1 MSCAALTTCAFADS
15 AGFRNEKGLVSTARA
30 PYDNKYTN
38 IQWQLEASENVGAP
52 VAYGDSVL
60 IPSGSEILRYS
71 EASGTKMTSIKLGG
85 EICAEY
91 SGVMNGSVLLQPL
104 ENGICTVD
112 FADGSVTASREF
124 GDIDSDVAV
133 IDDMAYFSAKNGSDE
148 TFYCVKLNNE
158 LSTLW
163 AFTTEA
169 DITSPTV
176 QGDNIIFGAGDKL
189 VTCHYKDGTSH
200 EIPVGAEITAAPF
213 ASQYAVFVTTGNT
226 SVKLRLNDD
235 GTMEEDSLISCKT
248 GEDSSAPLA
257 YNSKLYVTSAEGLHI
272 LDSINMEITHTIPEI
287 KNGSDPFICRGNGTR
302 VYTVSEYS
310 EGGMAL
316 HSVYDEGEDNEPID
330 KILALLQN
338 YDGGKSAV
346 SENGTLYF
354 RDGTGRVYALTLVEY
369 DIFQMVIK
377 LVLLAALIVGVFIW
391 IRMLAKRKSQS
402 YPKF

>member
-1 MSCAALTTCAFADS
+1 MTCAYADS
-15 AGFRNEKGLVSTARA
+15 RGFRNEKGLVSTARA

-38 IQWQLEASENVGAP
+38 IQWQLEAAENVGAP
-52 VAYGDSVL
+52 VVYDGSVL

-71 EASGTKMTSIKLGG
+71 EANGSKMTGIKLDG

-91 SGVMNGSVLLQPL
+91 SGVMSGSILIQPL

-112 FADGSVTASREF
+112 FTDGSVTASREF

-133 IDDMAYFSAKNGSDE
+133 IDDRIYFSAKNDSGE
-148 TFYCVKLNNE
+148 TFYCVKLDSE

-163 AFTTEA
+163 EFTAEA

-189 VTCHYKDGTSH
+189 VTCHYKDGTSQ

-213 ASQYAVFVTTGNT
+213 ASQYAVFITAGDT
-226 SVKLRLNDD
+226 SIKLRLNDD
-235 GTMEEDSLISCKT
+235 GTLEEDSLVSCKT
-248 GEDSSAPLA
+248 GEGSSAPLS
-257 YNSKLYVTSAEGLHI
+257 YNSKLYVTSSEGLHI
-272 LDSINMEITHTIPEI
+272 LDSINMEITHTFPEI

-302 VYTVSEYS
+302 IYTVSEYS

-330 KILALLQN
+330 TILAVLEN

-391 IRMLAKRKSQS
+391 LRMLAKRKEQS

>member
-1 MSCAALTTCAFADS
+1 M
-15 AGFRNEKGLVSTARA
+15 
-30 PYDNKYTN
+30 
-38 IQWQLEASENVGAP
+38 
-52 VAYGDSVL
+52 L

-71 EASGTKMTSIKLGG
+71 EANGTKMANIKLES

-91 SGVMNGSVLLQPL
+91 SGVMSANVLVQPL

-112 FADGSVTASREF
+112 FTDGSVTASREF
-124 GDIDSDVAV
+124 GKIDSDVAV
-133 IDDMAYFSAKNGSDE
+133 IDDMAYFSAKSDSGE
-148 TFYCVKLNNE
+148 TFYCVDLDDGLE
-158 LSTLW
+158 TLW
-163 AFTTEA
+163 EYTADG

-176 QGDNIIFGAGDKL
+176 QGDNIIFGAGDRL
-189 VTCHYKDGTSH
+189 ITCHYKDGTAN
-200 EIPVGAEITAAPF
+200 EIPLGAEVTAAPF
-213 ASQYAVFVTTGNT
+213 ASQYAVFVTTGDT

-248 GEDSSAPLA
+248 GEGSSAPLA

-330 KILALLQN
+330 SKLALLQN
-338 YDGGKSAV
+338 YDGGKCAV

-391 IRMLAKRKSQS
+391 IRMIAKRKAQS

>member
-1 MSCAALTTCAFADS
+1 MA
-15 AGFRNEKGLVSTARA
+15 
-30 PYDNKYTN
+30 
-38 IQWQLEASENVGAP
+38 
-52 VAYGDSVL
+52 
-60 IPSGSEILRYS
+60 
-71 EASGTKMTSIKLGG
+71 SIKLES

-91 SGVMNGSVLLQPL
+91 SGVMSGSLLIQPL
-104 ENGICTVD
+104 ENGICTID
-112 FADGSVTASREF
+112 FSDGSVTASREF
-124 GDIDSDVAV
+124 GDIDSDIAV
-133 IDDMAYFSAKNGSDE
+133 IDDMIYFSARNEDSE
-148 TFYCVKLNNE
+148 SFYCVKLDSA

-163 AFTTEA
+163 EYTSDA
-169 DITSPTV
+169 DMTSPTV

-189 VTCHYKDGTSH
+189 VTCGYRDGKAQ
-200 EIPVGAEITAAPF
+200 EIPLGAEITAAPF
-213 ASQYAVFVTTGNT
+213 ASQYAVFVTTGDT
-226 SVKLRLNDD
+226 TVKLRLNDD
-235 GTMEEDSLISCKT
+235 GTMEEDSLVSCRT
-248 GEDSSAPLA
+248 GEGSSAPLA

-310 EGGMAL
+310 KGGMAL

-330 KILALLQN
+330 TILAVLEN

-346 SENGTLYF
+346 SENGTMYF
-354 RDGTGRVYALTLVEY
+354 RDGTDRVYALTLIEY

-391 IRMLAKRKSQS
+391 IRLLAKRRSDS

>member
-1 MSCAALTTCAFADS
+1 MTCAYAEN
-15 AGFRNEKGLVSTARA
+15 AGFRNENGLVSTARA

-38 IQWQLEASENVGAP
+38 IQWQLEAAENVGAP
-52 VAYGDSVL
+52 VVYGDSVL

-71 EASGTKMTSIKLGG
+71 EESGTKMTSIKLGS

-91 SGVMNGSVLLQPL
+91 SGVMSESILIQPL
-104 ENGICTVD
+104 ENGICTID
-112 FADGSVTASREF
+112 FTDGSVTASRKF
-124 GDIDSDVAV
+124 GTIDSDVAV
-133 IDDMAYFSAKNGSDE
+133 IDDMVYFSAKSESGE
-148 TFYCVKLNNE
+148 TFYCVKLDSE

-163 AFTTEA
+163 EYTADA

-176 QGDNIIFGAGDKL
+176 QGDNIIFGAGDRL
-189 VTCHYKDGTSH
+189 ITCNYKSGTAQ
-200 EIPVGAEITAAPF
+200 EIPLGAEITAAPF
-213 ASQYAVFVTTGNT
+213 ASQYAVFVTTGDA
-226 SVKLRLNDD
+226 SLKLRLNDD

-248 GEDSSAPLA
+248 GEGSSAPLS

-272 LDSINMEITHTIPEI
+272 LDSINMEITHTFPEI

-310 EGGMAL
+310 KGGMAL
-316 HSVYDEGEDNEPID
+316 HSVYNEIEDDEPID
-330 KILALLQN
+330 TILAVLDN

-369 DIFQMVIK
+369 SIFQMVIK
-377 LVLLAALIVGVFIW
+377 LVLLAALIVCVFIW
-391 IRMLAKRKSQS
+391 LRMIAKRKEQSQ
-402 YPKF
+402 PKF

>member
-1 MSCAALTTCAFADS
+1 M
-15 AGFRNEKGLVSTARA
+15 
-30 PYDNKYTN
+30 
-38 IQWQLEASENVGAP
+38 GAP

-60 IPSGSEILRYS
+60 IPSGSEVLRYS
-71 EASGTKMTSIKLGG
+71 EANGSKMTSLKLGS
-85 EICAEY
+85 EVCAEY
-91 SGVMNGSVLLQPL
+91 SGVISGTVLVQPL
-104 ENGICTVD
+104 ENGICTID
-112 FADGSVTASREF
+112 FTDGSITASREF
-124 GDIDSDVAV
+124 GPIGSDVAV
-133 IDDMAYFSAKNGSDE
+133 IDDMAYFSAKSDSSE
-148 TFYCVKLNNE
+148 TFYCVSLDSE

-163 AFTTEA
+163 TYTADE

-176 QGDNIIFGAGDKL
+176 QGDSIIFGAGEKL
-189 VTCHYKDGTSH
+189 VTCNYKDGTAN
-200 EIPVGAEITAAPF
+200 EIPLGAEITSAPF
-213 ASQYAVFVTTGNT
+213 ASQYAIFVTTGDT

-235 GTMEEDSLISCKT
+235 GTMEEDSLITCKT
-248 GEDSSAPLA
+248 GEGSSAPLA
-257 YNSKLYVTSAEGLHI
+257 YNSKLYVTSSEGMHI
-272 LDSINMEITHTIPEI
+272 LDSINMEITHTIPDI

-330 KILALLQN
+330 TILAVLQN

-391 IRMLAKRKSQS
+391 IRMLAKRKDQS